1 MLNESTQRD
10 AAHLGILSSAAQAFE
25 QWHNA
30 QVEVIHKRMI
40 RRHITDDKGLE
51 IGAMAVQMPPAAVF
65 TDFREIDA
73 ELRRSTATDVD
84 DRRRIAQV
92 RTFLH
97 DSMTDLCDFELD
109 RAIDQLEDASKMLD
123 FLVGHKTRG
132 GDRRN
137 RMLDGATAAR
147 LGDVLTRVE
156 ALLREVTR
164 VRALVAA

>member
-1 MLNESTQRD
+1 MCIRD
-10 AAHLGILSSAAQAFE
+10 
-25 QWHNA
+25 
-30 QVEVIHKRMI
+30 R
-40 RRHITDDKGLE
+40 
-51 IGAMAVQMPPAAVF
+51 
-65 TDFREIDA
+65 
-73 ELRRSTATDVD
+73 
-84 DRRRIAQV
+84 
-92 RTFLH
+92 H